1 VRYHAEEH
9 VLKVPDLDWGEIVP
23 PNHEFS
29 YFKQS
34 SYRMDVWVLYLDG
47 DSFLKRNQSRILNF
61 RSKQIIDPKSSR
73 NFILHFEDSNLYP
86 EFDYNIDYD
95 YYQYD
100 SGVTGLIVE
109 ALYNENSG
117 RCIVRVLH
125 HFGDDGTV
133 KGVAP

>member
-1 VRYHAEEH
+1 
-9 VLKVPDLDWGEIVP
+9 
-23 PNHEFS
+23 
-29 YFKQS
+29 
-34 SYRMDVWVLYLDG
+34 MDVWVLYLDG